1 MPIIETN
8 LRNTRESARQIRFEQ
23 TLSIPATDVQDAIQ
37 QVNQLISPVPVPV
50 NAGMSPYTPIAT
62 DLMLLVDTSAG
73 PVTILMPP
81 ASTRGLPLEVKDDTG
96 NADANNISIT
106 FTGGEKLDGL
116 APYLIDSK
124 YGAVTLA
131 PQVGGY
137 YAK

>member
-23 TLSIPATDVQDAIQ
+23 TLTIPATDVQDAIQ
-37 QVNQLISPVPVPV
+37 QVNQLINPTPIPVTPV
-50 NAGMSPYTPIAT
+50 MSPYTPLPT
-62 DLMLLVDTSAG
+62 DLLLLVNTSTG

-81 ASTRGLPLEVKDDTG
+81 AAQRGLQLEVKDDTG

-106 FTGGEKLDGL
+106 FSGIETLDGL
-116 APYLIDSK
+116 SPYLIDSK
-124 YGAVTLA
+124 FGAVTLA
-131 PQVGGY
+131 PQIGGY